1 MLTMPVLLSCS
12 LALWLFVTIAGD
24 ACEDAILGDD
34 VSSNVWTR
42 IVALVCYFSSAFI
55 LNSIHLFERRVGW
68 LFSLFM
74 WLAIQALF
82 VQHRYDVALS
92 VLVLVSSFSILF
104 SCQLAVDVERR
115 FFMVFAFLGSSV
127 FFMPALIL
135 LLPIYVVFA
144 YISNILTVK
153 RFLAMQLGLVTPFW
167 LAFGL
172 AYVYDPAGILFS
184 CMKSFFCGL
193 ALFAF
198 LPESHVLLFMA
209 AELLVLVPAI
219 VLLFGPLS
227 SGKPLLMRRILF
239 FLLLNV
245 YCLFL
250 SFMVPSRC
258 ELFYACSIP
267 GTAVLASYI
276 FTSKITKLS
285 NIYFIFVN
293 LIWIILAFYCLW
305 MELF

>member
-12 LALWLFVTIAGD
+12 LALWLFVTIVAGGCD
-24 ACEDAILGDD
+24 GSASSHY
-34 VSSNVWTR
+34 VSSNLWAR
-42 IVALVCYFSSAFI
+42 AGALVCYFSSAI
-55 LNSIHLFERRVGW
+55 MLNSIHLFERRVGW

-74 WLAIQALF
+74 WLAILALF
-82 VQHRYDVALS
+82 VQHRLDVALA
-92 VLVLVSSFSILF
+92 VLVLVVSFSVLF

-115 FFMVFAFLGSSV
+115 LFMVFAFFGSSV

-135 LLPIYVVFA
+135 LLPVYVVFA

-153 RFLAMQLGLVTPFW
+153 RFLAMLLGLVTPFW
-167 LAFGL
+167 LVFGL
-172 AYVYDPAGILFS
+172 AYVYEPAGILLSGMTPFFS
-184 CMKSFFCGL
+184 GF
-193 ALFAF
+193 ALFAL

-219 VLLFGPLS
+219 VLLFGPSS
-227 SGKPLLMRRILF
+227 SGKPLLMRRMFF
-239 FLLLNV
+239 FLLMNV

-250 SFMVPSRC
+250 SFMVPYC
-258 ELFYACSIP
+258 GEFFYACTIP

-276 FTSKITKLS
+276 FISKITKLS

-293 LIWIILAFYCLW
+293 LIWIISALYCLW
-305 MELF
+305 MGLF